1 MSELRI
7 KLKSGSWFDVGSNVK
22 FEIVTS
28 LPPIGVEGTIYL
40 VLISN
45 NNYSMHT
52 YKSNKWLSIGGTAQ
66 LDNKGIIEGLGYTP
80 INEDL
85 LGASNGIA
93 QLDAN
98 GKVIAAQLPSFVDD
112 VMEYDTKEGFPIQGE
127 TGKIYVDKAT
137 NTTYRWSGTTYVSI
151 GSDLALGETSS
162 TAYAGD
168 KGKANA
174 DKINAHVADS
184 AIHVTSSDKTNWNN
198 KYELPS
204 GGIPKTT
211 LAKEVQDSLD
221 KANSAI
227 QDVSDKQD
235 VILDLAAI
243 RSGAAAGATAI
254 QEEQDPTVPLWAK
267 QQNKPTYTAEEVGA
281 LPDTVTV
288 PTQVSELEND
298 ANYISGNSVITG
310 QIISFN
316 PAAKTAEMTQPVGLD
331 DVGKLWTAPSSIGEG
346 YVTNTDYATKETGGV
361 IKLDDSYGFA
371 LGNTGKAL
379 LAQQKSLTQY
389 NSYSQYGV
397 ISKGTLEN
405 IKETLVKSVGDEIY
419 QPAGDYALASDI
431 PEVPSNTSDLNN
443 DSGFVEAFYATY
455 GTTSFDE
462 ITEAYNAGK
471 LVLCVYN
478 GRQYTFTGLYNE
490 VMYQFIAI
498 QNVSAYRVYCRNT
511 DAWGSEYYTVAT
523 TSDIPTKISE
533 LENDIHVPQL
543 NPISSLTVENYWNT
557 KPAAASSNGNQ
568 WTGFFNLKIKPIDTS
583 KSFRVKLGAQSWMP
597 HWTTEKLTEV
607 GLNPADYGN
616 GGEANGYGYGRYR
629 VDLLFYPQAN
639 KSYSTQITDAQ
650 YHTSTYRPLYYINFG
665 YPKNDV
671 DDGYVFGW
679 SIYSA
684 YQAYNT
690 TQATFDKLKQVFDR
704 TIVCEILELENC
716 TYEWIEQT
724 EYLAANFPNHTI
736 GQVSIATQGRTQTGD
751 VNQTD
756 RGTSPMYKS
765 NKGPATGYSLMFFT
779 DEPNTVTALTTATA
793 NSTANTKVSTSN
805 KINIWKGLW
814 YYASSTARADKYS
827 WAGGV
832 FYSFYTS
839 MDLRYSTN
847 CSNNFLI
854 NQAGYDVYLIGQLDE
869 DGWFKPVQIPRTISG
884 KVYNIEVCDETYLP
898 TEADGYVYVLIGQT
912 VGTNRYSI
920 TLAPK
925 HPIFKHN
932 GTYMECIG
940 IC

>member
-7 KLKSGSWFDVGSNVK
+7 KLKGGSWFDVGSNVK

-40 VLISN
+40 VLISD

-52 YKSNKWLSIGGTAQ
+52 YKSNKWLNIGGTTQ
-66 LDNKGIIEGLGYTP
+66 LDSTEIIEGLGYTP

-112 VMEYDTKEGFPIQGE
+112 VMEYDTKEEFPVQGE

-137 NTTYRWSGTTYVSI
+137 NTTYRWSGTTYVTI

-204 GGIPKTT
+204 GGIPKAT

-316 PAAKTAEMTQPVGLD
+316 PATKTPEMTQAVGLD
-331 DVGKLWTAPSSIGEG
+331 EVGKLWTTPSSIGEG

-371 LGNTGKAL
+371 LGATGKAL
-379 LAQQKSLTQY
+379 LAQQKTLAQY
-389 NSYSQYGV
+389 GSYSQYGV

-431 PEVPSNTSDLNN
+431 PEVTQGEQGW
-443 DSGFVEAFYATY
+443 GFVANVVRDAFDESKWANY
-455 GTTSFDE
+455 GTKDHEELWSA
-462 ITEAYNAGK
+462 TESIR
-471 LVLCVYN
+471 N
-478 GRQYTFTGLYNE
+478 GC
-490 VMYQFIAI
+490 
-498 QNVSAYRVYCRNT
+498 RV
-511 DAWGSEYYTVAT
+511 G
-523 TSDIPTKISE
+523 
-533 LENDIHVPQL
+533 
-543 NPISSLTVENYWNT
+543 
-557 KPAAASSNGNQ
+557 
-568 WTGFFNLKIKPIDTS
+568 
-583 KSFRVKLGAQSWMP
+583 
-597 HWTTEKLTEV
+597 
-607 GLNPADYGN
+607 
-616 GGEANGYGYGRYR
+616 
-629 VDLLFYPQAN
+629 DLF
-639 KSYSTQITDAQ
+639 
-650 YHTSTYRPLYYINFG
+650 
-665 YPKNDV
+665 
-671 DDGYVFGW
+671 
-679 SIYSA
+679 
-684 YQAYNT
+684 
-690 TQATFDKLKQVFDR
+690 
-704 TIVCEILELENC
+704 
-716 TYEWIEQT
+716 
-724 EYLAANFPNHTI
+724 
-736 GQVSIATQGRTQTGD
+736 
-751 VNQTD
+751 
-756 RGTSPMYKS
+756 
-765 NKGPATGYSLMFFT
+765 
-779 DEPNTVTALTTATA
+779 
-793 NSTANTKVSTSN
+793 
-805 KINIWKGLW
+805 
-814 YYASSTARADKYS
+814 
-827 WAGGV
+827 
-832 FYSFYTS
+832 
-839 MDLRYSTN
+839 
-847 CSNNFLI
+847 
-854 NQAGYDVYLIGQLDE
+854 
-869 DGWFKPVQIPRTISG
+869 TISG
-884 KVYNIEVCDETYLP
+884 TATDT
-898 TEADGYVYVLIGQT
+898 G
-912 VGTNRYSI
+912 
-920 TLAPK
+920 
-925 HPIFKHN
+925 N
-932 GTYMECIG
+932 GHIVIYISNTASGNLKGKCIG
-940 IC
+940 HVITKAGANYNLTDADKESIASKVAAYITDGTEVSY